1 MNWKW
6 CVLTSLSLSWYRG
19 TYQKQ
24 SRHHP
29 DTIQTPSR
37 HHQTPYRYPKLDCRM
52 GVGWIEK
59 GAGQVVSTE
68 VWRIDLYRR
77 VSFWRIDCRHKD
89 SPRLSL
95 SIQPRDQ
102 VSQAGQRI
110 CWFSGDDDSG
120 GSSDLGGGGL
130 LVICCCWHGKTADVS
145 RYLHYSFQP
154 VAIMMV
160 LFWQ

>member
-1 MNWKW
+1 MGGEWIENGVFW
-6 CVLTSLSLSWYRG
+6 
-19 TYQKQ
+19 
-24 SRHHP
+24 HHYLRRDIEEPIRNNP

-110 CWFSGDDDSG
+110 CWFSGDDD
-120 GSSDLGGGGL
+120 GGGGSV
-130 LVICCCWHGKTADVS
+130 LVISWYVVADMDKLQM
-145 RYLHYSFQP
+145 YLSWSPNSTY
-154 VAIMMV
+154 
-160 LFWQ
+160 LY